1 LSRTLVRVL
10 VVEDFIRFRSFLTSL
25 LQQRPE
31 WMVVVAEVSDGL
43 EAVQKVKELSPDL
56 ILLDIGLPAMNGIEA
71 ARQFREIAPKS
82 RILFVSQESSA
93 DVVQEALALGHG
105 YVLKLDAE
113 SELLGAVESVLKGKR
128 FVSSGL
134 DGKGSPGAEDLDPR

>member
-1 LSRTLVRVL
+1 MSRILVRVL
-10 VVEDFIRFRSFLTSL
+10 VVEDFVRFRTFLSTL

-31 WMVVVAEVSDGL
+31 WMVVGEVSDGL

-56 ILLDIGLPAMNGIEA
+56 ILLDIGLPAVNGIEA
-71 ARQFREIAPKS
+71 ARQIREMAPKS

-105 YVLKLDAE
+105 YVLKLDAA

-134 DGKGSPGAEDLDPR
+134 DGKGSPGAEDFDTR